1 MQASLII
8 RVLIW
13 TAALLAVSIIL
24 ILGLAAAVDAG
35 FCRGPILLYLSSRIG
50 RQIQVDGAIEAHLI
64 SRNPRV
70 TAERVTIGNPRW
82 MPAGVTATIGKLSL
96 AMLLPRIGHRSGVV
110 SIDAEGVAL
119 YLARDSKGYANWQ
132 LTDPSKGGGDTRRLI
147 IRHLS
152 MPDAHVLLA
161 DERRH
166 LQFDGMVS
174 AGEAAGSTA
183 PQPFLIH
190 GTGQLNGRPV
200 TFDINGDSLAT
211 ASHQTPYQFT
221 FSERSSGSRLDGKGF
236 LQQPFNFKIIDTTFE
251 ASGADLKDLYYLTG
265 IRLIDTG
272 SYRLTGTASLR
283 GTASGF
289 KDLAAASGQSDVR
302 GTVSIDSSGARPK
315 LAIELNSNLLRMAD
329 LGPRAA
335 GRAPVIDTAA
345 PLLLSDAKLSRDM
358 VRRDDATVS
367 FSAKEVDVGR
377 MPLQQLKAKATLRD
391 GVLTVTSLAA
401 DLYQGKLSGRLKID
415 ATPEVPAADV
425 DLTVVDLQIGQVHHK
440 DAGPPPFEGPL
451 KLRIRIT
458 GRGSSV
464 HEVAASA
471 NGSVTA
477 LLPNGAMRDSFAE
490 MTGIDLRGL
499 GLALT
504 KNKKETAVRCA
515 AAKFTARDGI
525 VTADQLIV
533 DTEGVLITGDG
544 QVHFDSEA
552 LDLSLSGHPKSLRL
566 FELLSPVVLRGTLA
580 HPKVDIEPHHAK
592 LAIVAPGR
600 AKDADCAALLA
611 EPRVSR

>member
-1 MQASLII
+1 MII

-13 TAALLAVSIIL
+13 AAALLALSIIL

-35 FCRGPILLYLSSRIG
+35 FCRGPILLYLSSRVG

-64 SRNPRV
+64 SRTPRV

-110 SIDAEGVAL
+110 SIDAEGAAL

-132 LTDPSKGGGDTRRLI
+132 LTDPSEGGGDTKRLI

-183 PQPFLIH
+183 PQPFLIQ

-200 TFDINGDSLAT
+200 TFDINGDSLAA
-211 ASHQTPYQFT
+211 ASHQTPYQFS

-251 ASGADLKDLYYLTG
+251 ATGADLKDLYYLTG

-358 VRRDDATVS
+358 LRRDDATVS

-377 MPLQQLKAKATLRD
+377 MPLQQLKAKATIRD

-451 KLRIRIT
+451 KLRISIT

-471 NGSVTA
+471 NGTVTA

-566 FELLSPVVLRGTLA
+566 FELLSPVLLRGTLA
-580 HPKVDIEPHHAK
+580 HPKVDIQPHHAK
-592 LAIVAPGR
+592 LAIVAPGQ